1 MERTGG
7 MKKGLRLAAT
17 GLFLMAALSSMGC
30 GQNALMN
37 PLAPNANNQGTV
49 ANTAG
54 NTMNPAGNNLNP

>member
-7 MKKGLRLAAT
+7 MKKGLRLVAT

-37 PLAPNANNQGTV
+37 PLAPAQNQGAV